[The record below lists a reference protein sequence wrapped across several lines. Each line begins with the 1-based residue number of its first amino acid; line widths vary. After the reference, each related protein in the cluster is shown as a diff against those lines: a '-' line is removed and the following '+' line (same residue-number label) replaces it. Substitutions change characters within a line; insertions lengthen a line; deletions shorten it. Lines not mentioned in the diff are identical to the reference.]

1 MGYISI
7 LAVAVIIAFMAYFG
21 WRGHFQPPKEHGINA
36 STYQDVL
43 SNVKIQLNESS
54 QTEADRLRELEHFR

>member
-7 LAVAVIIAFMAYFG
+7 LAVAVIITFMAYFG
-21 WRGHFQPPKEHGINA
+21 WRGYFQPAKEQGMNV

-43 SNVKIQLNESS
+43 SNVKTQLNESS